1 MRPYAELLSKMKAHF
16 TNEQDAEMVAMILAA
31 EYQTQALVKIC
42 SSKFTQQLPAIASE
56 AITTAD
62 EIAEKIL
69 KNIGV
74 ENDQAISSEQSN

>member
-1 MRPYAELLSKMKAHF
+1 MRPYYKLLSKMRSRY
-16 TNEQDAEMVAMILAA
+16 TVEQNPEMVAMILAA

-74 ENDQAISSEQSN
+74 ENDQAISGE

>member
-1 MRPYAELLSKMKAHF
+1 MRPYPKLLLKMKDHF
-16 TNEQDAEMVAMILAA
+16 TNEKNAEMVAMILAA

-74 ENDQAISSEQSN
+74 ENDQAISGE